1 LEGLPD
7 TLRFKGENL
16 LKLEYVVLKERTKN
30 MIVKDY
36 LDGEV

>member
-1 LEGLPD
+1 
-7 TLRFKGENL
+7 
-16 LKLEYVVLKERTKN
+16 VVLKERTKN